1 MGQFE
6 PVVIEREGGHY
17 LLRQGEERLFCVPA
31 DVFDSYESD
40 SVFPPSWSPKSG
52 DRAHPEPKYILW
64 HPPTSELLL
73 SNIKPRPPLLAE
85 VYGSHPF
92 RSYVQAFW
100 FPSESRL
107 ITRTYWNPSSPAEGF
122 DASAR
127 RASFDAQRR
136 FVRLLMRLMPPVNM
150 NVTINAV
157 DRYQR
162 IAGLDGSGE
171 PGEPSMIMRLWL
183 APVAKLQTPRV
194 ENALTAISTEMA
206 GRAYPTF
213 DAANLKWIEALTE
226 SDLKETRSHLDANG
240 VQYSDAEFKSH

>member
-1 MGQFE
+1 MGHFE

-31 DVFDSYESD
+31 DVFDTFDSD
-40 SVFPPSWSPKSG
+40 AVFPPSWTPKSG

-64 HPPTSELLL
+64 HPPTGELLL
-73 SNIKPRPPLLAE
+73 SNVKPRPPLLAE

-100 FPSESRL
+100 FPSEARL
-107 ITRTYWNPSSPAEGF
+107 IIRTYWNPSGPAEGF
-122 DASAR
+122 DAAAR
-127 RASFDAQRR
+127 RTSYVAQRR
-136 FVRLLMRLMPPVNM
+136 FVSLMMKLMPPANM

-162 IAGLDGSGE
+162 ISGFDSTGE
-171 PGEPSMIMRLWL
+171 SGEPSMILRVWL
-183 APVAKLQTPRV
+183 APLARLDAPRV
-194 ENALTAISTEMA
+194 ENALAAISTEMA

-213 DAANLKWIEALTE
+213 DAVNLKWIEALTE
-226 SDLKETRSHLDANG
+226 SDLKETRSILDTYG